1 MNEIIIIKIDVFID
15 INLIYVHVVYI
26 KLNTQYTTIPP
37 STTHILNIKYNHY
50 YI

>member
-1 MNEIIIIKIDVFID
+1 MNEIIIIKIDVLID
-15 INLIYVHVVYI
+15 INLIYVVYI